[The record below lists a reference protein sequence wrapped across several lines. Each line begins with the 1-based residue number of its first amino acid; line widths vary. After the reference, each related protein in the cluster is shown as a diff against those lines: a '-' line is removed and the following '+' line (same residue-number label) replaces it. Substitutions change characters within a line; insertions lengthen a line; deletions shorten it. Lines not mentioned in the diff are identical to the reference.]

1 MAEELSDAGL
11 HFGEA
16 FCVPEEKQGL
26 PLAALTPDE
35 QACALRVGLNFQ
47 RRVDEALGAVPPGEG
62 PAFEVSGPAGHTV
75 ARLTMDGAGN
85 VLLCVPDRSC
95 AVVGQGVEAAV
106 AAENT
111 LGLLGLTVASSPEAN
126 S

>member
-1 MAEELSDAGL
+1 VSELSEAGL
-11 HFGEA
+11 HYGEA
-16 FCVPEEKQGL
+16 WCVPEEKQGL

-35 QACALRVGLNFQ
+35 QACVLRVGMAFQ

-62 PAFEVSGPAGHTV
+62 PAFRVSGPAGHTV
-75 ARLTMDGAGN
+75 ALLRMDGAGN
-85 VLLCVPDRSC
+85 VLLCIPERTC

-111 LGLLGLTVASSPEAN
+111 LGLLGLSVASAPEAN